1 MHVMGPVIGIWSDAR
16 DVCDISWLI
25 AFFLIWP
32 DSLFIWTLGV
42 RGWMPAA
49 ERGAWV
55 HRSA

>member
-1 MHVMGPVIGIWSDAR
+1 MGPVIGIWSDAR